1 MDDVENGAT
10 DAQPTETTALL
21 PPREMPQPTNA
32 LPLLEPVILRVLAK
46 GIASC
51 TDVDICPAQVR
62 SRAEQI
68 AFSLLVLLYAR
79 YNAQI
84 RKQPRGDVLEIWQAQ
99 QQQTQDLY
107 LLDQRLLSIWA
118 AFLAQCQS
126 EAAVERALW
135 TSFPYEKEE
144 CRSKRVVDFLSS
156 YSALEDLLTHPVV
169 FLSIRRVWK
178 RGRIQDEDEAS
189 PSTRLAHRYDALCTP
204 RFVIYALEAFHLSDL
219 SVRPA
224 FTVIPYI
231 LVLGAFTSHLPQVP
245 CPDDVAYG
253 ILLFAFSW
261 MIIGLHLPM
270 STSPLHLFPAE
281 IILPRSVLILHGISR
296 VFIPTVTFFLPAL
309 LLSLFL
315 LSTSLADLF
324 PDSLGTPFAPA
335 PIESRVAFL
344 SLFAVLF
351 LLMVCSLVMLV
362 LVYPSLASRPS
373 SNPWDRCSKSIGLE
387 ARRFFIR
394 TVVRYSAPY
403 SFPAP
408 LNLLQLIVYLPVATL
423 TFTGGVSTAIANG
436 PGLFERILWRM
447 TVAPLGAVLD
457 NLVMSAGGHRG
468 TRPTKR
474 RRAIG
479 EPTEDD
485 RVSAAQAQ
493 ASAPTATALSTRSLL
508 PQSIPSLTVLCIRV
522 FADSLKRISEDP
534 PVWENARSL
543 LKVLPDPLAQ
553 RVFSALKLTCP
564 QLLNDELI
572 VTNFIRPPAIVLDR
586 SLPGVNRRT
595 LAAIR
600 DSPFGSELQELHLTD
615 FDKEADT
622 VFASII
628 SKLPGLRVLVLR
640 GCSKVGEKTCN
651 VVAKTCP
658 KLAALNLSYTAI
670 TPAFVVPILSACGD
684 LEVLKVAGISSW
696 LTATFKD
703 DQDFQLPNLHTLK
716 LRQTFL
722 SDNALFPFMRVC
734 PNLRRVDLSF
744 TLVHH
749 LGHLLRGKP
758 LEKLSL
764 TSTKVFGNELVSAIS
779 QFPDITTLN
788 IGALGGGQGSSA
800 AIANFSAMNLN
811 DEALRDLT
819 DILESCPRLER
830 VNLVGN
836 MKLGMTG
843 SPGRRESVVGEFVR
857 RVGRKC
863 KILNLS
869 GIPSFRSAELK
880 GLLQET
886 VADGPP
892 KIQVLLLNNTT
903 VDDDAAPF
911 ISACTDLE
919 NLAVAGT
926 RFTSAG
932 LFPIIDACPRLQK
945 LDLTS
950 CRGVRVGDRRRF
962 FEVWENEWQKSP

>member
-51 TDVDICPAQVR
+51 TDVDLCPAQVR

-84 RKQPRGDVLEIWQAQ
+84 RKQSRGDVLEIWQAQ

-135 TSFPYEKEE
+135 MSFPYEKEE

-169 FLSIRRVWK
+169 LLSIRRVWK

-204 RFVIYALEAFHLSDL
+204 RVMHLVDLVILLAYMAIFAHFLILPPTHPVDPTMLSTSPDVREFVLMLYSFAKL

-224 FTVIPYI
+224 FTIIPYI
-231 LVLGAFTSHLPQVP
+231 LVLGAFTSYLPQVP

-253 ILLFAFSW
+253 VLLFAFSW
-261 MIIGLHLPM
+261 MIIDLHLPM

-447 TVAPLGAVLD
+447 TVAPLGAVLGAFW
-457 NLVMSAGGHRG
+457 LWGLRVGGQWPG
-468 TRPTKR
+468 T
-474 RRAIG
+474 
-479 EPTEDD
+479 
-485 RVSAAQAQ
+485 
-493 ASAPTATALSTRSLL
+493 
-508 PQSIPSLTVLCIRV
+508 
-522 FADSLKRISEDP
+522 EDP

-628 SKLPGLRVLVLR
+628 SKLPDLRVLVLR

-696 LTATFKD
+696 TDAAFGKLTATFKD

-764 TSTKVFGNELVSAIS
+764 TSTKVFGNELVSAVS

-869 GIPSFRSAELK
+869 GIPSFRSAELE

-903 VDDDAAPF
+903 VDNDAAPF

-926 RFTSAG
+926 RFTSKQA
-932 LFPIIDACPRLQK
+932 LLMHI
-945 LDLTS
+945 
-950 CRGVRVGDRRRF
+950 
-962 FEVWENEWQKSP
+962 